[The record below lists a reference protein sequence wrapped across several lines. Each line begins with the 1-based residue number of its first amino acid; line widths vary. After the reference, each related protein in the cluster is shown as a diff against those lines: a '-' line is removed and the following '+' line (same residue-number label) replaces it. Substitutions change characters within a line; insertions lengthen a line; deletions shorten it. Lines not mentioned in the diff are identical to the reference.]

1 MASFSRKRESVADR
15 NKNNYHFYM
24 LPYPPDSPRDAT
36 PETYGATSSTAAP
49 RNTRPAM
56 RRVSSGELFGAATEL
71 VIVHG
76 QREYRLRVTSNGKLI
91 LTA

>member
-1 MASFSRKRESVADR
+1 MRPGPPTAVPSSGTAQASSRAVSGASARAD
-15 NKNNYHFYM
+15 
-24 LPYPPDSPRDAT
+24 A
-36 PETYGATSSTAAP
+36 
-49 RNTRPAM
+49 
-56 RRVSSGELFGAATEL
+56 RRVTSGELFGGATEL

>member
-1 MASFSRKRESVADR
+1 
-15 NKNNYHFYM
+15 M
-24 LPYPPDSPRDAT
+24 LPNPPDSPRDAT
-36 PETYGATSSTAAP
+36 PETYGASSSFAAP
-49 RNTRPAM
+49 RNPRPAM

-71 VIVHG
+71 VIIHG

>member
-1 MASFSRKRESVADR
+1 MP
-15 NKNNYHFYM
+15 M
-24 LPYPPDSPRDAT
+24 PPDSEKDDRP
-36 PETYGATSSTAAP
+36 GSTAEGQASASA
-49 RNTRPAM
+49 RPGV
-56 RRVSSGELFGAATEL
+56 RRMSSSELFGAASEL

>member
-1 MASFSRKRESVADR
+1 
-15 NKNNYHFYM
+15 M
-24 LPYPPDSPRDAT
+24 LSSPPDRDKDNPTRQEAGSGV
-36 PETYGATSSTAAP
+36 PASAASG
-49 RNTRPAM
+49 RPGV
-56 RRVSSGELFGAATEL
+56 RRVSSSELLGAASEL

>member
-1 MASFSRKRESVADR
+1 
-15 NKNNYHFYM
+15 M
-24 LPYPPDSPRDAT
+24 LPTPPDSPRDAT
-36 PETYGATSSTAAP
+36 PETYGGSSSSAPP
-49 RNTRPAM
+49 RNSRSAM

>member
-1 MASFSRKRESVADR
+1 M
-15 NKNNYHFYM
+15 
-24 LPYPPDSPRDAT
+24 PPHD
-36 PETYGATSSTAAP
+36 AAP
-49 RNTRPAM
+49 KSSAPDAPSALPQSGRAHAQGAHLSV
-56 RRVSSGELFGAATEL
+56 RRVASGELFGAATEL

>member
-1 MASFSRKRESVADR
+1 MHGDG
-15 NKNNYHFYM
+15 
-24 LPYPPDSPRDAT
+24 T
-36 PETYGATSSTAAP
+36 PQSTGEPSSTLPDAP
-49 RNTRPAM
+49 RTSV
-56 RRVSSGELFGAATEL
+56 RRISSREILGSATEL

>member
-1 MASFSRKRESVADR
+1 
-15 NKNNYHFYM
+15 M
-24 LPYPPDSPRDAT
+24 LPDSPDLPHDAT
-36 PETYGATSSTAAP
+36 PESFGAGSSAAAP
-49 RNTRPAM
+49 FNSRPAM

>member
-1 MASFSRKRESVADR
+1 MPPS
-15 NKNNYHFYM
+15 
-24 LPYPPDSPRDAT
+24 PPDSPRDST
-36 PETYGATSSTAAP
+36 PETFGAGSASIAPHSSHSAV
-49 RNTRPAM
+49 
-56 RRVSSGELFGAATEL
+56 RRVSSGELFGSATEL

>member
-1 MASFSRKRESVADR
+1 MS
-15 NKNNYHFYM
+15 
-24 LPYPPDSPRDAT
+24 PTSPRPSLDDRLDNNDGCGRSAV
-36 PETYGATSSTAAP
+36 TAGP
-49 RNTRPAM
+49 GV
-56 RRVSSGELFGAATEL
+56 RRVPSSELFGGATEL

>member
-1 MASFSRKRESVADR
+1 MS
-15 NKNNYHFYM
+15 
-24 LPYPPDSPRDAT
+24 PTSPRPLLDGRL
-36 PETYGATSSTAAP
+36 ETNESSATSAVPVGSGV
-49 RNTRPAM
+49 
-56 RRVSSGELFGAATEL
+56 RRVPSGELFGGATEL

>member
-1 MASFSRKRESVADR
+1 MCPS
-15 NKNNYHFYM
+15 
-24 LPYPPDSPRDAT
+24 PPPPGIPNGAT
-36 PETYGATSSTAAP
+36 PQASSQGGNGASAPAGARRVTSS
-49 RNTRPAM
+49 
-56 RRVSSGELFGAATEL
+56 ELFGSGSEL